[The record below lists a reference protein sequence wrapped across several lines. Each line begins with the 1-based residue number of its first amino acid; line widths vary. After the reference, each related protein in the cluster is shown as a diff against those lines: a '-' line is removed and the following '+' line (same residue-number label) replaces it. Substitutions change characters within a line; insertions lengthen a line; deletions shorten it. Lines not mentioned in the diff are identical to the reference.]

1 MRSMQLGET
10 ETGIMVLIILEI
22 GIMVLIIIVIGIMVL
37 IIILIG
43 IMVLIIIVIGIM
55 VLIIIVIAPSL
66 KTAAGRAGGRDGI
79 YPGWLESSLMAA
91 VADGIT
97 ISDGSRRH

>member
-1 MRSMQLGET
+1 MMSMQLGET
-10 ETGIMVLIILEI
+10 ETGIIIK
-22 GIMVLIIIVIGIMVL
+22 
-37 IIILIG
+37 
-43 IMVLIIIVIGIM
+43 

-66 KTAAGRAGGRDGI
+66 KIAAGRAGGRDGM

-91 VADGIT
+91 VADGIA